1 MQAASLSILEL
12 RRHVL
17 SQSLFFRLLATFGG
31 GRPSPPCPTG
41 HVPRNKKHDRKEQDL
56 VLGIQSFMSPSKKHD
71 RKEQDLVLGIQS
83 FMSPSGTAPPQTAIQ
98 KEHT

>member
-31 GRPSPPCPTG
+31 QAVAPLS
-41 HVPRNKKHDRKEQDL
+41 DRTCAEKQE
-56 VLGIQSFMSPSKKHD
+56 
-71 RKEQDLVLGIQS
+71 
-83 FMSPSGTAPPQTAIQ
+83 A
-98 KEHT
+98 

>member
-31 GRPSPPCPTG
+31 GQAVALLS
-41 HVPRNKKHDRKEQDL
+41 DRTCAEKQE
-56 VLGIQSFMSPSKKHD
+56 
-71 RKEQDLVLGIQS
+71 
-83 FMSPSGTAPPQTAIQ
+83 A
-98 KEHT
+98 